1 MTTALLGFSLAATLV
16 ILAPGP
22 DSMLVMRNTM
32 RGGRRAGWV
41 TACGTLSGLTIWA
54 LAAALGLSALLR
66 VSHVGYDILRVCGA
80 AYLIWLGV
88 TSLARFRPARFRLAR
103 FRLARFRLARFR
115 HTSRT
120 EPAAEDGGTGAA
132 LPGRAGLSLAGP
144 GAARPARAYL
154 NGLLSNLLNPKIS
167 VFFMAFLPAF
177 IPAGASAAGFS
188 LVLGVWFIAETGLW
202 LAVVAWLADRG
213 VRWLRRPAVQR
224 WVERVTGIVL
234 IGFGLRL
241 ATESRRF
248 A

>member
-1 MTTALLGFSLAATLV
+1 VTTALLGFALAATLV

-22 DSMLVMRNTM
+22 DFMLVMRNTV

-41 TACGTLSGLTIWA
+41 TGCGTLSGLTVWA

-66 VSHVGYDILRVCGA
+66 VSHVAYDVLRFCGA

-88 TSLARFRPARFRLAR
+88 TSLICFRRK
-103 FRLARFRLARFR
+103 
-115 HTSRT
+115 HTDR
-120 EPAAEDGGTGAA
+120 A
-132 LPGRAGLSLAGP
+132 GRAGRA
-144 GAARPARAYL
+144 GAAADLTALGQAPVRPGRAYL
-154 NGLLSNLLNPKIS
+154 NGMLSNLLNPKIS

-177 IPAGASAAGFS
+177 VPAGASTSQFS
-188 LVLGVWFIAETGLW
+188 LVLGAWFIAETGLW

-213 VRWLRRPAVQR
+213 VRWLRRPRVQR
-224 WVERVTGIVL
+224 WLERITGIVL

>member
-1 MTTALLGFSLAATLV
+1 MTTALLGFALASTLV

-41 TACGTLSGLTIWA
+41 TACGTLSGLTMWA

-66 VSHVGYDILRVCGA
+66 VSHVGYDILRFCGA

-88 TSLARFRPARFRLAR
+88 TSLVHFRRKNTAEPVAQADGS
-103 FRLARFRLARFR
+103 APGVPGP
-115 HTSRT
+115 TVPVRT
-120 EPAAEDGGTGAA
+120 
-132 LPGRAGLSLAGP
+132 GP
-144 GAARPARAYL
+144 GAARPRRAYL

-177 IPAGASAAGFS
+177 VPAGASAVGFS
-188 LVLGVWFIAETGLW
+188 LVLGIWFIAETGLW

-224 WVERVTGIVL
+224 WMERITGIVL

>member
-1 MTTALLGFSLAATLV
+1 VTTALLGFALASTLV

-66 VSHVGYDILRVCGA
+66 VSHIGYDILRFCGA

-88 TSLARFRPARFRLAR
+88 TSLAHFRRK
-103 FRLARFRLARFR
+103 
-115 HTSRT
+115 S
-120 EPAAEDGGTGAA
+120 AAEPGAQAGGSAPA
-132 LPGRAGLSLAGP
+132 VPGLTVPGLTGP
-144 GAARPARAYL
+144 GAARPRRAYL

-177 IPAGASAAGFS
+177 VPARASAAEFS
-188 LVLGVWFIAETGLW
+188 LVLGIWFIAETGVW

-213 VRWLRRPAVQR
+213 VRWLRRPVVQR
-224 WVERVTGIVL
+224 WIERITGIVL

>member
-1 MTTALLGFSLAATLV
+1 MTTALLGFALASTLV

-32 RGGRRAGWV
+32 RGGRRAGWL
-41 TACGTLSGLTIWA
+41 TACGTLSGLVIWA

-66 VSHVGYDILRVCGA
+66 VSHVGYDILRFCGA
-80 AYLIWLGV
+80 AYLIWLGL
-88 TSLARFRPARFRLAR
+88 TSLAHFRRKNTAEPVAQAGGSAPAVPGP
-103 FRLARFRLARFR
+103 
-115 HTSRT
+115 TV
-120 EPAAEDGGTGAA
+120 
-132 LPGRAGLSLAGP
+132 PGRTGP
-144 GAARPARAYL
+144 GAARPRRAYL
-154 NGLLSNLLNPKIS
+154 NGMLSNLLNPKIS

-177 IPAGASAAGFS
+177 VPAGTSAMEFS
-188 LVLGVWFIAETGLW
+188 LALGIWFIAETGLW

-224 WVERVTGIVL
+224 WMERITGIVL

>member
-1 MTTALLGFSLAATLV
+1 VTTALLGFALASTLV

-54 LAAALGLSALLR
+54 VAAALGLSALLR
-66 VSHVGYDILRVCGA
+66 VSHVGYDILRFCGA

-88 TSLARFRPARFRLAR
+88 TSLARFRRKSTA
-103 FRLARFRLARFR
+103 
-115 HTSRT
+115 
-120 EPAAEDGGTGAA
+120 EPAAEGGRSGPAV
-132 LPGRAGLSLAGP
+132 PGLTGP
-144 GAARPARAYL
+144 GTARPRRVYL

-177 IPAGASAAGFS
+177 VPAGASAAGFS
-188 LVLGVWFIAETGLW
+188 LVLGIWFIAETGLW

-224 WVERVTGIVL
+224 WIERVTGIVL

>member
-1 MTTALLGFSLAATLV
+1 MTTALLGFALASTLL

-66 VSHVGYDILRVCGA
+66 VSHVGYDILRFFGA

-88 TSLARFRPARFRLAR
+88 TSLA
-103 FRLARFRLARFR
+103 
-115 HTSRT
+115 HSRRKSGP
-120 EPAAEDGGTGAA
+120 EPAAQAGGSAPAA
-132 LPGRAGLSLAGP
+132 PGPAVPGLTPGGP
-144 GAARPARAYL
+144 ARPSRASL

-177 IPAGASAAGFS
+177 VPAGASAAEFS
-188 LVLGVWFIAETGLW
+188 LVLGIWFIAETGLW

-224 WVERVTGIVL
+224 WIERVTGMVL

>member
-1 MTTALLGFSLAATLV
+1 VPVTTALLGFALASTLV

-22 DSMLVMRNTM
+22 DSLLVMRNTM

-66 VSHVGYDILRVCGA
+66 VSHVAYDVLRFCGA
-80 AYLIWLGV
+80 AYLIWLGA
-88 TSLARFRPARFRLAR
+88 TSLGNFRRRRAGPARPPQAASEASRRPRPAGV
-103 FRLARFRLARFR
+103 
-115 HTSRT
+115 
-120 EPAAEDGGTGAA
+120 AAPGGA
-132 LPGRAGLSLAGP
+132 P
-144 GAARPARAYL
+144 ARPARAYL
-154 NGLLSNLLNPKIS
+154 NGVLSNLLNPKIS

-177 IPAGASAAGFS
+177 VPAGASASRFS
-188 LVLGVWFIAETGLW
+188 LVLGAWFVMETGLW
-202 LAVVAWLADRG
+202 LALVAWLADRG
-213 VRWLRRPAVQR
+213 MRWLRRPAVQR
-224 WVERVTGIVL
+224 WLERFTGIVL

>member
-1 MTTALLGFSLAATLV
+1 MATVLLGFALASTLL

-22 DSMLVMRNTM
+22 DFMLVMRNTV

-54 LAAALGLSALLR
+54 LAATLGLSALLR
-66 VSHVGYDILRVCGA
+66 VSHVGYDVLRFCGA
-80 AYLIWLGV
+80 GYLVWLGA
-88 TSLARFRPARFRLAR
+88 TSLGLLRRGRTDGAHAPDPAMAGTVPRPR
-103 FRLARFRLARFR
+103 
-115 HTSRT
+115 
-120 EPAAEDGGTGAA
+120 
-132 LPGRAGLSLAGP
+132 
-144 GAARPARAYL
+144 RAYL

-177 IPAGASAAGFS
+177 IPAGASATGFS
-188 LVLGVWFIAETGLW
+188 LALGGWFIAETGLW

-213 VRWLRRPAVQR
+213 VRWLRRPAAQR
-224 WVERVTGIVL
+224 WIERITGVVL
-234 IGFGLRL
+234 IGFGVRL

>member
-1 MTTALLGFSLAATLV
+1 MTTALLGFALASTLV

-41 TACGTLSGLTIWA
+41 TACGTLSGLTMWA

-66 VSHVGYDILRVCGA
+66 VSHVGYDILRFCGA
-80 AYLIWLGV
+80 AYLIWLGL
-88 TSLARFRPARFRLAR
+88 TSLAHFRRKNTAEPVAQAGGSAPAVPGP
-103 FRLARFRLARFR
+103 
-115 HTSRT
+115 TV
-120 EPAAEDGGTGAA
+120 
-132 LPGRAGLSLAGP
+132 PGRTGP
-144 GAARPARAYL
+144 GAARPRRAYL
-154 NGLLSNLLNPKIS
+154 NGLLSNLLNPKVG

-177 IPAGASAAGFS
+177 VPAGASAVGFS
-188 LVLGVWFIAETGLW
+188 LVLGIWFIAETGLW

-224 WVERVTGIVL
+224 WMERITGIVL

>member
-1 MTTALLGFSLAATLV
+1 MTTALLGFALAATLV

-22 DSMLVMRNTM
+22 DFMLVMRNTV

-41 TACGTLSGLTIWA
+41 TACGTLSGLTVWA

-66 VSHVGYDILRVCGA
+66 VSHVAYDVLRFCGA
-80 AYLIWLGV
+80 AYLIWLGM
-88 TSLARFRPARFRLAR
+88 TSLVNFRRE
-103 FRLARFRLARFR
+103 
-115 HTSRT
+115 RT
-120 EPAAEDGGTGAA
+120 D
-132 LPGRAGLSLAGP
+132 R
-144 GAARPARAYL
+144 ARPAPDITALGQAPARPGRAYL
-154 NGLLSNLLNPKIS
+154 NGMLSNLLNPKIS

-177 IPAGASAAGFS
+177 VPAGASASQFS
-188 LVLGVWFIAETGLW
+188 LVLGAWFIAETGLW

-213 VRWLRRPAVQR
+213 VRWLRRPTVQR
-224 WVERVTGIVL
+224 WLERITGIVL

>member
-1 MTTALLGFSLAATLV
+1 MTTALLGFALAATLV

-22 DSMLVMRNTM
+22 DFMLVMRNTV

-41 TACGTLSGLTIWA
+41 TGCGTLSGLTVWA

-66 VSHVGYDILRVCGA
+66 VSHVAYDVLRFCGA
-80 AYLIWLGV
+80 AYLVWLGV
-88 TSLARFRPARFRLAR
+88 TSLISFRRNPTDRAGPVA
-103 FRLARFRLARFR
+103 
-115 HTSRT
+115 
-120 EPAAEDGGTGAA
+120 DIAA
-132 LPGRAGLSLAGP
+132 LGQAPVRPG
-144 GAARPARAYL
+144 RAYL
-154 NGLLSNLLNPKIS
+154 NGMLSNLLNPKIS

-177 IPAGASAAGFS
+177 VPAGASASQFS
-188 LVLGVWFIAETGLW
+188 LVLGAWFIAETGLW

-213 VRWLRRPAVQR
+213 VRWLRRPTVQR
-224 WVERVTGIVL
+224 WLERITGIVL

>member
-1 MTTALLGFSLAATLV
+1 VTTALLGFALASTLV

-66 VSHVGYDILRVCGA
+66 VSDVGYDILRFCGA

-88 TSLARFRPARFRLAR
+88 TGLTRFRRKSTAEPEAQAGGSGPAVPGLTGR
-103 FRLARFRLARFR
+103 
-115 HTSRT
+115 
-120 EPAAEDGGTGAA
+120 GT
-132 LPGRAGLSLAGP
+132 
-144 GAARPARAYL
+144 ARPRRAYL

-177 IPAGASAAGFS
+177 VPAGASAVEFS
-188 LVLGVWFIAETGLW
+188 LALGVWFIAETGLW

-213 VRWLRRPAVQR
+213 VRWLRRPTVQR
-224 WVERVTGIVL
+224 WIERVTGIVL

>member
-1 MTTALLGFSLAATLV
+1 MTTALLGFALASTLV

-41 TACGTLSGLTIWA
+41 TACGTLSGLAIWA

-66 VSHVGYDILRVCGA
+66 VSTVGYDVLRFCGA

-88 TSLARFRPARFRLAR
+88 TSLAH
-103 FRLARFRLARFR
+103 FR
-115 HTSRT
+115 HKKTA
-120 EPAAEDGGTGAA
+120 EPVAQAGGSAPA
-132 LPGRAGLSLAGP
+132 VPGPTVPGPTVAGLTVP
-144 GAARPARAYL
+144 GTARPRRAYL

-177 IPAGASAAGFS
+177 VPAGASAAEFS
-188 LVLGVWFIAETGLW
+188 LVLGIWFIAETGLW

-224 WVERVTGIVL
+224 WIERVTGIVL

>member
-1 MTTALLGFSLAATLV
+1 MTTALLGFALASTLV

-41 TACGTLSGLTIWA
+41 TACGTLSGLTMWA

-66 VSHVGYDILRVCGA
+66 VSHVGYDILRFCGA

-88 TSLARFRPARFRLAR
+88 TSLVHFRRKNTAEPVAQAGGSAPAVPGP
-103 FRLARFRLARFR
+103 
-115 HTSRT
+115 TV
-120 EPAAEDGGTGAA
+120 
-132 LPGRAGLSLAGP
+132 PGRTGP
-144 GAARPARAYL
+144 GAARPRRAYL
-154 NGLLSNLLNPKIS
+154 NGMLSNLLNPKIS

-177 IPAGASAAGFS
+177 VPAGASAVGFS
-188 LVLGVWFIAETGLW
+188 LVLGIWFIAETGMW

-224 WVERVTGIVL
+224 WMERVTGIVL

>member
-1 MTTALLGFSLAATLV
+1 MLGFALAATLV

-22 DSMLVMRNTM
+22 DFMLVMRNTV

-41 TACGTLSGLTIWA
+41 TACGTLSGLTVWA

-66 VSHVGYDILRVCGA
+66 VSHVAYDVLRFCGA

-88 TSLARFRPARFRLAR
+88 TSLADFRRR
-103 FRLARFRLARFR
+103 
-115 HTSRT
+115 RT
-120 EPAAEDGGTGAA
+120 
-132 LPGRAGLSLAGP
+132 GR
-144 GAARPARAYL
+144 ARPAPGITVPGQAPARPGRAYL
-154 NGLLSNLLNPKIS
+154 NGMLSNLLNPKIS

-177 IPAGASAAGFS
+177 VPAGASASQFS
-188 LVLGVWFIAETGLW
+188 LVLGAWFIAETGLW

-224 WVERVTGIVL
+224 WLERITGIVL

-241 ATESRRF
+241 ATESRRL

>member
-1 MTTALLGFSLAATLV
+1 MTTALLGFALASTLV

-32 RGGRRAGWV
+32 RGGRRAGWL
-41 TACGTLSGLTIWA
+41 TACGTLSGLVIWA

-66 VSHVGYDILRVCGA
+66 VSHVGYDILRFCGA

-88 TSLARFRPARFRLAR
+88 TSLAHFRRKNTAEPVAQAGGSAPAVPGP
-103 FRLARFRLARFR
+103 
-115 HTSRT
+115 TV
-120 EPAAEDGGTGAA
+120 
-132 LPGRAGLSLAGP
+132 PGRTRP
-144 GAARPARAYL
+144 GAARPRRAYL
-154 NGLLSNLLNPKIS
+154 NGMLSNLLNPKIS

-177 IPAGASAAGFS
+177 VPAGASAAEFS
-188 LVLGVWFIAETGLW
+188 LVLGIWFIAETGLW

-224 WVERVTGIVL
+224 WMERITGIVL

>member
-1 MTTALLGFSLAATLV
+1 VTTALLGFALASTLV

-54 LAAALGLSALLR
+54 LAGALGLSALLR
-66 VSHVGYDILRVCGA
+66 VSHVGYDILRFCGA

-88 TSLARFRPARFRLAR
+88 TSLAHIRRKKTAEPVPQAGGSAPAV
-103 FRLARFRLARFR
+103 
-115 HTSRT
+115 
-120 EPAAEDGGTGAA
+120 
-132 LPGRAGLSLAGP
+132 PGPTAPGLTAPGLTGP
-144 GAARPARAYL
+144 GTARPRRAYL
-154 NGLLSNLLNPKIS
+154 NGLLSNLFNPKIS

-177 IPAGASAAGFS
+177 VPAGASAAEFS
-188 LVLGVWFIAETGLW
+188 LVLGSSFIAETGLW

-224 WVERVTGIVL
+224 WIERVTGIVL

>member
-1 MTTALLGFSLAATLV
+1 VTTALLGFALAATLV

-22 DSMLVMRNTM
+22 DFMLVMRNTV

-41 TACGTLSGLTIWA
+41 TACGTLSGLTVWA

-66 VSHVGYDILRVCGA
+66 VSHVAYNVLRFCGA
-80 AYLIWLGV
+80 AYLIWLGA
-88 TSLARFRPARFRLAR
+88 TSLGNFRRK
-103 FRLARFRLARFR
+103 
-115 HTSRT
+115 
-120 EPAAEDGGTGAA
+120 GTDRAGRAPDIAA
-132 LPGRAGLSLAGP
+132 LGQAPSRPG
-144 GAARPARAYL
+144 RAYL
-154 NGLLSNLLNPKIS
+154 NGMLSNLLNPKIS

-177 IPAGASAAGFS
+177 VPAGASASQFS
-188 LVLGVWFIAETGLW
+188 LVLGAWFIAETGLW

-213 VRWLRRPAVQR
+213 VRWLRRPRVQR
-224 WVERVTGIVL
+224 WLERITGIVL

>member
-1 MTTALLGFSLAATLV
+1 MTTALLGFALASTLV

-41 TACGTLSGLTIWA
+41 TACGTLSGLTMWA

-66 VSHVGYDILRVCGA
+66 VSHVGYDILRFCGA

-88 TSLARFRPARFRLAR
+88 TSLAHFRRKNTA
-103 FRLARFRLARFR
+103 
-115 HTSRT
+115 
-120 EPAAEDGGTGAA
+120 EPVAQASGSA
-132 LPGRAGLSLAGP
+132 PAGP
-144 GAARPARAYL
+144 GLTAPGLTEPGTTRPCRAYL

-177 IPAGASAAGFS
+177 VPAGASAVGFS
-188 LVLGVWFIAETGLW
+188 LVLGIWFIAETGLW

-224 WVERVTGIVL
+224 WMERVTGIVL

>member
-1 MTTALLGFSLAATLV
+1 MTTALLGFALAATLV

-22 DSMLVMRNTM
+22 DFMLVMRNPV

-41 TACGTLSGLTIWA
+41 TGCGTLSGLTVWA

-66 VSHVGYDILRVCGA
+66 VSHVAYDVLRFCGA
-80 AYLIWLGV
+80 AYLIWLGA
-88 TSLARFRPARFRLAR
+88 TSLISFRRKRTDRAGPAV
-103 FRLARFRLARFR
+103 
-115 HTSRT
+115 
-120 EPAAEDGGTGAA
+120 DVAA
-132 LPGRAGLSLAGP
+132 LGQAPV
-144 GAARPARAYL
+144 RPARAYL
-154 NGLLSNLLNPKIS
+154 NGMLSNLLNPKIS

-177 IPAGASAAGFS
+177 VPAGASTSQFS
-188 LVLGVWFIAETGLW
+188 LALGAWFIAETGLW

-224 WVERVTGIVL
+224 WLERITGIVL

>member
-1 MTTALLGFSLAATLV
+1 VTTALLGFALAATLV

-22 DSMLVMRNTM
+22 DFMLVMRNTV

-41 TACGTLSGLTIWA
+41 TGCGTLSGLTVWA

-66 VSHVGYDILRVCGA
+66 VSHIAYDVLRFCGA

-88 TSLARFRPARFRLAR
+88 TSLVSFRRKGVSGTKPAV
-103 FRLARFRLARFR
+103 
-115 HTSRT
+115 
-120 EPAAEDGGTGAA
+120 DVAA
-132 LPGRAGLSLAGP
+132 LGQAPSRPG
-144 GAARPARAYL
+144 RAYL
-154 NGLLSNLLNPKIS
+154 NGMLSNLLNPKIS

-177 IPAGASAAGFS
+177 VPAGASAPRFS
-188 LVLGVWFIAETGLW
+188 LVLGAWFIAETGLW

-213 VRWLRRPAVQR
+213 VRWLRRPTVQR
-224 WVERVTGIVL
+224 WLERITGIVL

>member
-1 MTTALLGFSLAATLV
+1 MTTALLGFALAATLL

-22 DSMLVMRNTM
+22 DFMLVMRNTV

-41 TACGTLSGLTIWA
+41 TACGTLSGLTVWA

-66 VSHVGYDILRVCGA
+66 VSHVAYDVLRFCGA

-88 TSLARFRPARFRLAR
+88 TSLVSFRRK
-103 FRLARFRLARFR
+103 
-115 HTSRT
+115 
-120 EPAAEDGGTGAA
+120 GTD
-132 LPGRAGLSLAGP
+132 R
-144 GAARPARAYL
+144 ARPAPDVAALGQAPTRPGRAYL
-154 NGLLSNLLNPKIS
+154 NGMLSNLLNPKIS

-177 IPAGASAAGFS
+177 VPAGASASQFS
-188 LVLGVWFIAETGLW
+188 LVLGAWFIAETGLW

-224 WVERVTGIVL
+224 WLERITGIVL

>member
-1 MTTALLGFSLAATLV
+1 VTTALLGFALASTLV

-66 VSHVGYDILRVCGA
+66 VSHVAYDILRVCGA

-88 TSLARFRPARFRLAR
+88 TSLAHFRRKSAAEPVAQAGGS
-103 FRLARFRLARFR
+103 AAAAPG
-115 HTSRT
+115 
-120 EPAAEDGGTGAA
+120 PAA
-132 LPGRAGLSLAGP
+132 AGLTLWGT
-144 GAARPARAYL
+144 ARPRRAYL

-177 IPAGASAAGFS
+177 VPAGASAAEFS
-188 LVLGVWFIAETGLW
+188 LVLGIWFIAETGLW

-213 VRWLRRPAVQR
+213 ARWLRRPAVQR
-224 WVERVTGIVL
+224 WIERVTGIVL

>member
-1 MTTALLGFSLAATLV
+1 VTTALLGFALASTLV

-41 TACGTLSGLTIWA
+41 TACGTLSGLTMWA

-66 VSHVGYDILRVCGA
+66 VSHVGYDILRFCGA

-88 TSLARFRPARFRLAR
+88 TSLAHFRRKNTAEPVAQAGGSAPAVPGP
-103 FRLARFRLARFR
+103 
-115 HTSRT
+115 TV
-120 EPAAEDGGTGAA
+120 
-132 LPGRAGLSLAGP
+132 PGRTGP
-144 GAARPARAYL
+144 GAARPRRAYL

-177 IPAGASAAGFS
+177 VPAGASAVGFS
-188 LVLGVWFIAETGLW
+188 LVLGIWFIAETGLW

-224 WVERVTGIVL
+224 WMERITGIVL

>member
-1 MTTALLGFSLAATLV
+1 VTTALLGFALASTLV

-41 TACGTLSGLTIWA
+41 TACGTLSGLTVWA

-66 VSHVGYDILRVCGA
+66 VSHVAYDVLRFCGA

-88 TSLARFRPARFRLAR
+88 TSLASLRRKAAAPVP
-103 FRLARFRLARFR
+103 
-115 HTSRT
+115 
-120 EPAAEDGGTGAA
+120 EPAA
-132 LPGRAGLSLAGP
+132 P
-144 GAARPARAYL
+144 GAAPARPGRAYL
-154 NGLLSNLLNPKIS
+154 NGMLSNLLNPKIS

-177 IPAGASAAGFS
+177 VPAGASASQFS
-188 LVLGVWFIAETGLW
+188 LVLGAWFIAETGLW

-224 WVERVTGIVL
+224 WLERVTGIVL